1 MHPIT
6 RLMFLSPALLLL
18 AGCADPVRPSDRSP
32 LSFDSR
38 QSALATTAP
47 SVWLLVGESTT
58 LSTTLSSTQTSK
70 RNGRPRG
77 TSITWSSS
85 NPTIGTITS
94 LGVATGVSVGE
105 VTMIATDGS
114 VSEAVLLGVASA
126 APLAVTPAVVDDTV
140 GSQLQLTTNTTLP
153 STWQSSDTAIATVT
167 SSGLLTLRKSGAA
180 TIQVRTIKGTTA
192 STAVSVL
199 QGAASGDS
207 TITTPPPP
215 PPPTGLLTSE
225 LATLPQRL
233 VTHAYPTSTRT
244 IRVSGGQSLQR
255 AIDTARFGDEIV
267 LANGAVFS
275 ENVRLPAKG
284 AGDGWIVIRGE
295 SQAVARGTRA
305 TPGLLSGVA
314 RVQTARNDVAA
325 IEAAPGARGY
335 WLTGFEVTAA
345 PTVTSAYSLLMLDA
359 QVTSTSLL
367 PSRLV
372 LDRMYVHGQ
381 DGLQLRRCVML
392 GADASMIIDSWL
404 AQCHARGFD
413 SQAVLIVTAQGPI
426 LIRNNHLEGAGEN
439 LMVGGSNPTITGVFP
454 SDIEIVG
461 NHFLK
466 PLAWQ
471 SAGWTVKNL
480 FEIKFGQRIDIRG
493 NYFENNWIDAQA
505 GRAILIRAFDQH
517 TGAPWV
523 RTNDITFRHNVV
535 TNSASGVQL
544 SADDAYAPFPLNR
557 VAILGNLVDRIGAT
571 ALGGTGNVLLLHGRL
586 KDVDVRENTMV
597 YSVQPTPSG
606 LGIQLDGT
614 GAQNIRIMSNVL
626 DGGEYGL
633 MLSGTTAGLPS
644 LTAWAG
650 SSFTFNG
657 NAISAMAG
665 RQLPTGN
672 LGLAAGQWNFGFL
685 DFAARNYQPGG
696 NSVLLSLT
704 PVPGVSIKRLSEA
717 FAAR

>member
-1 MHPIT
+1 M
-6 RLMFLSPALLLL
+6 LLSTALLF
-18 AGCADPVRPSDRSP
+18 ASGCGDLVRPPDTGQP
-32 LSFDSR
+32 V
-38 QSALATTAP
+38 AGVVTTALLTAAP
-47 SVWLLVGESTT
+47 TTWLFVGESTT
-58 LSTTLSSTQTSK
+58 LTTTLTPTQTFR

-105 VTMIATDGS
+105 VTMIATDGT
-114 VSEAVLLGVASA
+114 VSESVILGVASA
-126 APLAVTPAVVDDTV
+126 APLAVTPAVVNDSI
-140 GSQLQLTTNTTLP
+140 GSQHQLTTNTTLP
-153 STWQSSDTAIATVT
+153 STWQSSDTAIATV
-167 SSGLLTLRKSGAA
+167 SPSGLLTLRKTGAA
-180 TIQVRTIKGTTA
+180 TIQVRTIKGTMA
-192 STAVSVL
+192 ATAVSVL
-199 QGAASGDS
+199 QGAASADS

-215 PPPTGLLTSE
+215 PPPTGLLTSD

-426 LIRNNHLEGAGEN
+426 LVRNNRLEGAGEN
-439 LMVGGSNPTITGVFP
+439 LMVGGDTPTIAGVFP
-454 SDIEIVG
+454 ADIEIIG
-461 NHFLK
+461 NYFIK

-471 SAGWTVKNL
+471 SVGWTVKNL
-480 FEIKFGQRIDIRG
+480 LEIKFGQRIDIRS
-493 NYFENNWIDAQA
+493 NYFENNWINAQA
-505 GRAILIRAFDQH
+505 GRAILIRAANQDA
-517 TGAPWV
+517 GAPWV
-523 RTNDITFRHNVV
+523 RTNDVTFRHNVV
-535 TNSASGVQL
+535 TNSASGVQVA
-544 SADDAYAPFPLNR
+544 ADDAYSPYPTNR
-557 VAILGNLVDRIGAT
+557 VAILGNLVDRIGSVT
-571 ALGGTGNVLLLHGRL
+571 LGGTGSVLLLHGKL
-586 KDVDVRENTMV
+586 KDVDVRANTMV
-597 YSVQPTPSG
+597 FSPQSTPEG
-606 LGIQLDGT
+606 LGVQLDGT
-614 GAQNIRIMSNVL
+614 GAQGIRISSNVF
-626 DGGEYGL
+626 DGGLYGL
-633 MLSGTTAGLPS
+633 MLSGTTAGAPS

-650 SSFTFNG
+650 TSYLFTG
-657 NAISAMAG
+657 NAISAMAN
-665 RQLPTGN
+665 RQLPAGN
-672 LGLAAGQWNFGFL
+672 LGLAEGQAVFGFM
-685 DFAARNYQPGG
+685 DFAARNYTPSSS
-696 NSVLLSLT
+696 SVLLSLT
-704 PVPGVSIKRLSEA
+704 PVPGVPQKQLNDASL
-717 FAAR
+717 AR